1 MEQTQ
6 NKWRTVT
13 VSELTWC
20 VDDDVLQTNMCVTS
34 LHRWYIAVS
43 VMSWS
48 RLDQNWISCWA
59 PVVLPDFRIAGSNL
73 GRGYVYQ
80 GQLNLSS
87 LWGRL
92 ASSSLRKWVTEVTVR
107 CGRVLV
113 HLPQHLLRRRWV
125 ISARLWEGLVLDGKL
140 TRVHQRLNRPVWIS
154 DGRLYLIVNWVEVWA
169 IPMSQIQQK
178 KSLASFCA
186 AVRQFC
192 ERCVHTHCP
201 EFWQITPNLFKW
213 CQIDV
218 ISQKNLIE

>member
-1 MEQTQ
+1 
-6 NKWRTVT
+6 
-13 VSELTWC
+13 
-20 VDDDVLQTNMCVTS
+20 
-34 LHRWYIAVS
+34 
-43 VMSWS
+43 
-48 RLDQNWISCWA
+48 
-59 PVVLPDFRIAGSNL
+59 
-73 GRGYVYQ
+73 
-80 GQLNLSS
+80 
-87 LWGRL
+87 
-92 ASSSLRKWVTEVTVR
+92 
-107 CGRVLV
+107 
-113 HLPQHLLRRRWV
+113 
-125 ISARLWEGLVLDGKL
+125 VLDGKL

-218 ISQKNLIE
+218 ISQKKPDWV